1 LALTAVT
8 TFTTTTSISALG
20 ALTTWTTAQLATTA
34 LGVPITNYIT
44 NYLSGTITSTF
55 LSAAGNLLCITAY
68 QSLTGSGSAISEL
81 GSVMG

>member
-1 LALTAVT
+1 LATPALL

-20 ALTTWTTAQLATTA
+20 ALTTWTTVQLATTA

-55 LSAAGNLLCITAY
+55 LSAAGNLLCALSQSQINGISTTAF
-68 QSLTGSGSAISEL
+68 T
-81 GSVMG
+81 

>member
-34 LGVPITNYIT
+34 LGVPISNYIT

-55 LSAAGNLLCITAY
+55 LTSAGNLLCTLTQSQINGISTTAFR
-68 QSLTGSGSAISEL
+68 
-81 GSVMG
+81 